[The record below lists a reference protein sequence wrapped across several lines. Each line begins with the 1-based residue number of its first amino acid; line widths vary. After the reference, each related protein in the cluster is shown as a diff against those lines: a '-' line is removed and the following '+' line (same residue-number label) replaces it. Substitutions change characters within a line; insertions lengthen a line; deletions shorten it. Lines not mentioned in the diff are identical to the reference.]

1 LLHVYPFVLYGFYNF
16 YNKEYLKGF
25 TSILVVSIVYITLL
39 VGVISSLGLFAIWM
53 FFKDKKY
60 SYLILIGTVLIGFIF
75 YKISFETKVG
85 DNAGKVAFL
94 KNIKVSIIV
103 FIEDTL
109 KIIVFYFN
117 VLFAAILYFFTKS
130 EKFDLMDKLTLL
142 FVSSAIFIALIFVS
156 VFHGT
161 SDFLQALFN
170 LASPLFLVLFLYVVL
185 KMNTFQTKIILSSS
199 IVFLVIILYGNYNSD
214 LKNLYNKNYTSE
226 YKKQCIE
233 SINDNDKYLTFNKL
247 EVSNWEYDNRE
258 LASFMAKSKNIGCGY
273 NIYLDIYKTQPTAFP
288 SPFNIWCNT
297 NHKKASAYSMI
308 EYMEDRKINFLF
320 VCNQINLP
328 SEIESNFS
336 LITQDKES
344 GEKLF
349 IIKNKSNV

>member
-1 LLHVYPFVLYGFYNF
+1 LVLITYPYYYFLTLLGIGVFLENKFRNIKLILFSIAITFIISLDISILPDHPIFNYSDFICNQPSSYFTFKLLHVYPFVLYGFYNF

-233 SINDNDKYLTFNKL
+233 SINDNDKYL
-247 EVSNWEYDNRE
+247 
-258 LASFMAKSKNIGCGY
+258 
-273 NIYLDIYKTQPTAFP
+273 KTLLQ
-288 SPFNIWCNT
+288 N
-297 NHKKASAYSMI
+297 
-308 EYMEDRKINFLF
+308 
-320 VCNQINLP
+320 
-328 SEIESNFS
+328 
-336 LITQDKES
+336 
-344 GEKLF
+344 
-349 IIKNKSNV
+349 